1 MNFDDQ
7 DWELGQPPREESRG
21 MPTAWKVG
29 AGFALGLAL
38 GGLLVHVLERQS
50 ALESA
55 RLDAGATVER
65 TLRNAPPTAAG
76 ASSAVPWAA
85 SEPSAVALS
94 EPLSKITE
102 ASHPASPTE
111 PDKPAASGV
120 DAAAASATATAT
132 ATLRAGRQT
141 AERKARDWARF
152 YKKPPQCDD
161 NPNRDVMI
169 ECANHYIRAKRQF
182 DEAYGAGKRAEAP

>member
-29 AGFALGLAL
+29 AGFALGLVL
-38 GGLLVHVLERQS
+38 GGLLVHALERHWAQ
-50 ALESA
+50 ESA

-65 TLRNAPPTAAG
+65 MLRNAPPTAAG
-76 ASSAVPWAA
+76 TSSAVPRVA
-85 SEPSAVALS
+85 SEPSAVALA
-94 EPLSKITE
+94 EPPSKITE
-102 ASHPASPTE
+102 AAHVASPAGPAE
-111 PDKPAASGV
+111 PAVSGD
-120 DAAAASATATAT
+120 DAAVASAT
-132 ATLRAGRQT
+132 ATLRAGRQA

-152 YKKPPQCDD
+152 YKKPTQCDD

-182 DEAYGAGKRAEAP
+182 DETYGAGKRAEAP

>member
-7 DWELGQPPREESRG
+7 DWELGQPQREESRV

-50 ALESA
+50 AQEPA

-65 TLRNAPPTAAG
+65 MLRNAPPTAAG
-76 ASSAVPWAA
+76 ASSAVPGAA
-85 SEPSAVALS
+85 SEHSAVTSS
-94 EPLSKITE
+94 EPPSKITE
-102 ASHPASPTE
+102 AAHPASPAE
-111 PDKPAASGV
+111 LAEPAASGE
-120 DAAAASATATAT
+120 DAAAASATAT
-132 ATLRAGRQT
+132 LRAGRQA